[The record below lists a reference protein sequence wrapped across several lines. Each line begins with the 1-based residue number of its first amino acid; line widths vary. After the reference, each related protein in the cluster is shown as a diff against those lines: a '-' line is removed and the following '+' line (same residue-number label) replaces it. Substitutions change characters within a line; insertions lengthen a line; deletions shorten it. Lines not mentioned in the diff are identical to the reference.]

1 MSKRDRLIP
10 HIGVRNIIVM
20 MTGVYLMIAA
30 AGCNGDRPTD
40 RVPLEIPRGYVDRL
54 YIDTPDGMYFFG
66 PFVGYYFKPI
76 APSDRTRLRFVTFN
90 EGHFYTLDLPDNAKL
105 YHGEARLVHLSQT
118 DHELPRKNRINPVFF
133 DQAPDQWLNSRP
145 APQDQFST
153 FTRVTMHQVLFEPVI
168 G

>member
-1 MSKRDRLIP
+1 
-10 HIGVRNIIVM
+10 M